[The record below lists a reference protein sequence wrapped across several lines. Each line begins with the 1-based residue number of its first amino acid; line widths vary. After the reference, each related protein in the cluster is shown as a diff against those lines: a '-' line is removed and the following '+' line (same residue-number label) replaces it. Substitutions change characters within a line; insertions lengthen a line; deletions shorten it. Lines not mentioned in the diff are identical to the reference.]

1 MNKKTAYLGLFLALA
16 LICSYIESL
25 IPFYFGIPGVKL
37 GLTNIV
43 VVMMLYCIG
52 AKEALLVSLLRIVL
66 AGFMFGN
73 MFSILYSLAGGILS
87 FLIMYLLKRYTGLH
101 VISISAAGGISHN
114 IGQLFVAALIVEN
127 TSLFYYA
134 PVLLISGVIT
144 GILIGILTGEV
155 TKRIHL

>member
-1 MNKKTAYLGLFLALA
+1 MALA
-16 LICSYIESL
+16 LICGYIESL

-52 AKEALLVSLLRIVL
+52 AKGSVAGFFTADCL
-66 AGFMFGN
+66 AGFMFSN

-101 VISISAAGGISHN
+101 VISISPPGGINHN
-114 IGQLFVAALIVEN
+114 IGQLFVAALVVEN
-127 TSLFYYA
+127 YNILYYA
-134 PVLLISGVIT
+134 SVLIIAGIIT
-144 GILIGILTGEV
+144 GIVIGIVAQEV
-155 TKRIHL
+155 ILRLKQQD